1 MFRQGPL
8 PGRQPRPGRAAAFRR
23 GARSALDGHRPGVNY
38 APQMGDLA
46 ERSPEDLFAGHPESL
61 AIFRSVQRAVST
73 IGEASVAVTKSQ
85 VAFRRRKGFAYV
97 WRPGQ
102 YVHSDVPAVLSIA
115 LPHEVRCDRFKE
127 VVNPS
132 TGVWMHHLELHS
144 PSQIDDQVR
153 VWLEMAYS
161 IAG

>member
-1 MFRQGPL
+1 M
-8 PGRQPRPGRAAAFRR
+8 
-23 GARSALDGHRPGVNY
+23 NY
-38 APQMGDLA
+38 APQMGDA
-46 ERSPEDLFAGHPESL
+46 VERRPEDLFAGFPESL

-102 YVHSDVPAVLSIA
+102 YVHSEVPAVLSIA

-132 TGVWMHHLELHS
+132 TDVWMHHLELHS

-153 VWLEMAYS
+153 DWLEMAYS